1 MIKIPFQ
8 GEIADGLGK
17 TSGDASITWSRKPT
31 RLTATKQIN
40 LEHEE
45 REKGGEI
52 EKDRKAD
59 TKDEGIV
66 RYMYKGEREHMKD
79 IKREKVI

>member
-45 REKGGEI
+45 RERERREERWRKIERQIQRMKG
-52 EKDRKAD
+52 
-59 TKDEGIV
+59 
-66 RYMYKGEREHMKD
+66 
-79 IKREKVI
+79 